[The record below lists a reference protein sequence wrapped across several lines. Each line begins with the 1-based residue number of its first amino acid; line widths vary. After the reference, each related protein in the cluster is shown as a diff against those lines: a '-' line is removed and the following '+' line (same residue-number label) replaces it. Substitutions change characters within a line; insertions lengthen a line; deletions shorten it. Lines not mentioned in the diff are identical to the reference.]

1 MELVTSRGLLTTD
14 HAASSYGQPVLVVD
28 GVAHGPGDL
37 LPDGQIAALAV
48 RDELEIAALAID
60 DEQIALADADVMLGL
75 DFWLSWVRRPGR
87 PRVHQEGQ
95 MQISVRIPESLWRRL
110 QTAMAEG
117 RSQREIIME
126 ALERYLGE

>member
-1 MELVTSRGLLTTD
+1 MELATSRGLLTTD

-37 LPDGQIAALAV
+37 LADGEIAALAV
-48 RDELEIAALAID
+48 RDELMAIT
-60 DEQIALADADVMLGL
+60 DADTIGALEV
-75 DFWLSWVRRPGR
+75 WLTWGRGPGR

-117 RSQREIIME
+117 RSQREILVE
-126 ALERYLGE
+126 ALERWLDEEDG